1 MDAGDD
7 EKRGTLFPETDLDGV
22 PRVLNGGR
30 FDIGA
35 YEYDWRKDY
44 SKTLGKRVEVTDV
57 TSNVVEAVGAVRVPE
72 GTLSLEWQVRTGSN
86 PTFNASVTGEGVL
99 SIVLDGN
106 AFASLDSGDGAQT
119 FTLPADVGT
128 RVLDFQYSGDG
139 YAELSGFS
147 GNAGSVIF
155 LR

>member
-44 SKTLGKRVEVTDV
+44 SKTLGKRVEVTEV
-57 TSNVVEAVGAVRVPE
+57 TSNVVEVAGAVRVPE
-72 GTLSLEWQVRTGSN
+72 GTLSLGWQVRAGSN
-86 PTFNASVTGEGVL
+86 PAFNAVVTGEGVL
-99 SIVLDGN
+99 SIVLDGD
-106 AFASLDSGDGAQT
+106 AFASLNSDDGAQT

-139 YAELSGFS
+139 YAELSDFS
-147 GNAGSVIF
+147 GNAGSVML